1 MQALL
6 RVKTDSRSGG
16 HGEEDTGDKK
26 DKTDKD
32 KEDDPLASHIHLFLY
47 LFLCVVWRRI
57 TERYTVLYGVEL
69 TT

>member
-32 KEDDPLASHIHLFLY
+32 KEDDPLVSHIYLY
-47 LFLCVVWRRI
+47 
-57 TERYTVLYGVEL
+57 
-69 TT
+69 